1 MKTYVITLS
10 RNFLAGHPKA
20 GEPTN
25 FRDKFINKQKVHTIR
40 GNYELWSKRIQDVQ
54 EGKAVLSIREW
65 SGVPY
70 RSLQTEIA
78 RLDAGSGVGIQRLEY
93 NKGVWFLET
102 TEGTVWFRGTK
113 GLRNLAKNDG
123 LELEDWI
130 EWFKKSDFTKPFAI
144 IHFGP
149 GRY

>member
-25 FRDKFINKQKVHTIR
+25 FRDKFINKQKIHTIR

-113 GLRNLAKNDG
+113 GLRNLAKNAG